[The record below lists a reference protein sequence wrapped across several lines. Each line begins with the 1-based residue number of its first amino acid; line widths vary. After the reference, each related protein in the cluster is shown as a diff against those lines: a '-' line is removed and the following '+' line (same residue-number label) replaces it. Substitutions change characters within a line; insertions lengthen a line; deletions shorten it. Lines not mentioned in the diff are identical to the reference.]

1 MIKKKKKE
9 KGEWAYKE
17 VGPMQAKLKVYQDIS

>member
-1 MIKKKKKE
+1 MIKKKKE

-17 VGPMQAKLKVYQDIS
+17 VGPMQAKLKAYQDIS